1 MMLNNE
7 HKSLPPTGQD
17 GELVLVLLNKGPV
30 LARYVREHEGAYEI
44 ELANKS
50 RAQLPPNRVLLSIV
64 MDVQPAQGIKALNK
78 ELRGLANKMNLHEI
92 WYEFKDSQQQF
103 SNEQIANIYFG
114 HLPTPQELIALVMHL
129 ETSCIYFY
137 RKDSVYCSADEI
149 EVEKKLAD
157 ITSRVEK
164 KQLVES
170 LAKSLQAG
178 TLPDPLPAAQKALL
192 NHLRSFAIHGN
203 NYSGYKPALEVIQL
217 IQTGPKNKQQK
228 AWELLKAAKF
238 VSEKEPIE
246 LEREDI
252 PIDFPQRVS
261 DQVKLIQDLS
271 SRKEDRRDLTNMF
284 TITVDNKATRDRDD
298 AISIEL
304 QGKDAVLLGI
314 HITDVGAIIEKDS
327 AIDIEARLRDTS
339 IYLPDLTINM
349 LPNPLSEG
357 ILSLRHNSASPALSV
372 MAKFSS
378 SKLEEWEIF
387 TSYIKPNQI
396 MSYEDLDTA
405 LIDPQSEHHAELA
418 AFEEIARSLR
428 SLRRDR
434 GAILLNRPTLDITVE
449 PDNSVS
455 LELVPTDTRGRLA
468 IAEAMVLANSLLAEL
483 CTQTGLPIIYRAQ
496 DKIDAE
502 PYETLSPN
510 NSDPVGQYEL
520 MRKMPPAYMTTV
532 GNKHSGLGLD
542 HYVQATA
549 PIRRFCD
556 LVIQRQISHSLEHQT
571 SLYSALELENIVQ
584 CSATKLKR
592 ISSATSER
600 KRYWLLKWMESRM
613 DDGLDEY
620 HAVVLASNVHGLGT
634 LEMAE
639 FPFRFKAQLSDFDKP
654 GDIVNVR
661 LGMINMWSKVPKFNV
676 I

>member
-1 MMLNNE
+1 M
-7 HKSLPPTGQD
+7 
-17 GELVLVLLNKGPV
+17 
-30 LARYVREHEGAYEI
+30 
-44 ELANKS
+44 
-50 RAQLPPNRVLLSIV
+50 
-64 MDVQPAQGIKALNK
+64 
-78 ELRGLANKMNLHEI
+78 
-92 WYEFKDSQQQF
+92 
-103 SNEQIANIYFG
+103 
-114 HLPTPQELIALVMHL
+114 
-129 ETSCIYFY
+129 
-137 RKDSVYCSADEI
+137 
-149 EVEKKLAD
+149 
-157 ITSRVEK
+157 
-164 KQLVES
+164 
-170 LAKSLQAG
+170 
-178 TLPDPLPAAQKALL
+178 
-192 NHLRSFAIHGN
+192 
-203 NYSGYKPALEVIQL
+203 
-217 IQTGPKNKQQK
+217 
-228 AWELLKAAKF
+228 KAAKF
-238 VSEKEPIE
+238 ISEEEPIE
-246 LEREDI
+246 LERDEI
-252 PIDFPQRVS
+252 PIDFPQSVS
-261 DQVKLIQDLS
+261 EQVKLIQGLS
-271 SRKEDRRDLTNMF
+271 LLNEDRRDLTNMF
-284 TITVDNKATRDRDD
+284 TITVDNKVTRDRDD

-304 QGKDAVLLGI
+304 QDKDAVLLGI

-327 AIDIEARLRDTS
+327 AIDLEARLRNTS
-339 IYLPDLTINM
+339 IYLPDLTM

-357 ILSLRHNSASPALSV
+357 ILSLSYNTTSPALSV

-387 TSYIKPNQI
+387 TSYIKPDQI
-396 MSYEDLDTA
+396 MSYGELDAA
-405 LIDPQSEHHAELA
+405 LINPQSEHHAELT
-418 AFEEIARSLR
+418 AFEEIASSLR

-434 GAILLNRPTLDITVE
+434 GAILLNRPSLDITVE

-483 CTQTGLPIIYRAQ
+483 CTQTGLPIIYRVQ
-496 DKIDAE
+496 DKTDAE
-502 PYETLSPN
+502 PYETLFPN
-510 NSDPVGQYEL
+510 SSDPVGHYEL

-532 GNKHSGLGLD
+532 GNKHSGLALD
-542 HYVQATA
+542 RYVQATA

-556 LVIQRQISHSLEHQT
+556 LVIQRQISHSLKHQT

-620 HAVVLASNVHGLGT
+620 QAVVLSSNVQGLGT

-661 LGMINMWSKVPKFNV
+661 LSMINMWSKVPKFNV